1 MQLSTTNNNQSFS
14 FRFYCVLAV
23 VMLIGGLVSAQETE
37 PETEQDST
45 STSFALGKLNM
56 PNPNSIVSK
65 YTYDPILDRY
75 IYTEK
80 IGNFNINYPLILTP
94 DEFQKL
100 VLQEKLKA
108 YYKKMADAQAGQKE
122 GSEEDQRNLLPE
134 FYVNSGLFESIF
146 GGNTINVVPQGS
158 VEVDLGVLFSR
169 QDNPAFSPRNRTNFT
184 FDFDQ
189 RISLSLLGK
198 VGTRLQVTANY
209 DTEAT
214 FDFQQIVKLE
224 YTPTE
229 DDIIRKIEVGNVN
242 MPLNSSLIT
251 GAQSLFGVKTELQF
265 GKTRVTAVFSE
276 QQSQSKSVVAEGGGT
291 VEEFEFFARDYD
303 ENRHFFLAQY
313 FRETYDKALLQY
325 PFIDNQG
332 LQITRAEVWVTN
344 RNNQTENVRNIVAF
358 QDLGESTIENIG
370 LDPFPANFVNS
381 PNAKP
386 NNKNNNFDPNNIG
399 GPGSLLTE
407 AVRNITNIEGGV
419 LVNVNEGFDYGKLE
433 SARKLTEGQEYVLN
447 TQLGYISLNQRLLN
461 DEVLAVAFQYTIG
474 GQVFQVGEFANDGV
488 DATVVGEN
496 NAGNQVI
503 DNQSLVLKM
512 LKSAVTA
519 VEQPIWG
526 LMMKNIYDT
535 GAFQLSQEDFRLNIF
550 YTEASPL
557 NFITPVEGTTF
568 PTFDN
573 NTTTPD
579 DDTDIRE
586 TALIR
591 LFHLDRLNFN
601 NDPQEGGDGFFDYA
615 EGVTVLSQN
624 GKIIFTKAEPFG
636 RYLFDVLDTDGA
648 ANNDAQYDLDVYDNP
663 NQEKYVYDLLYKST
677 KTQALDEAEKDKFQ
691 IKGRF
696 KSSGGGG
703 GIPIGAFNVPRGSV
717 RVTAGGRQLVE
728 GVDYTVNYQLGRV
741 EILDE
746 ALNASNTP
754 INVSVE
760 NNAVFGQQTR
770 RFTGINVEH
779 QFDENF
785 VLGATLLN
793 LNERPITQKANFN
806 TEPINNT
813 IFGFNGNYSTEVP
826 FLTRM
831 VNKLPNIDTDV
842 PSNLSLRGEFAYL
855 LPGAPNGADF
865 NGEATAYIDDFEGTQ
880 GAIDLLSPLS
890 WTLSSRPSSLP
901 ATVPGSDAT
910 GVQNGYGRALLNW
923 YTVDP
928 IFYSNQRPDGITD
941 DDVSLLST
949 RRIFIEEIFNQ
960 DIVQGQ
966 TSVINTLDLAYY
978 PTERGPYNFDP
989 TAADNV
995 MDNPRSSWAGI
1006 TRQITSTDFEQANVE
1021 FIEFWIQDPFLD
1033 DPTNVGGK
1041 FYINLGNV
1049 SEDVI
1054 KDGQKQYENGLP
1066 EDGDISGLTP
1076 TSFGTVV
1083 PQNQSLIYTFGTTG
1097 AERAFQDVGLDGYDD
1112 SEEIPTFPD
1121 DPELSA
1127 IYANFAGLEDPAND
1141 NYTFY
1146 LNTDGDISQRYKK
1159 YNGVEGNTPDLFT
1172 DTNRGSTTQPD
1183 VEDINRDNTMNTIDS
1198 YFEYEIDMTPA
1209 SLLDP
1214 NNPFINDIKEN
1225 FEVILPNGDVRT
1237 DVKWY
1242 QFRIPINEET
1252 RRVGGISDIRSVRF
1266 ARLFLSGFAQETV
1279 LRLASLDLVRSDWR
1293 RYTLDLDNDTTNN
1306 SDNADFSVGVVS
1318 IQDNPSYQIPPGV
1331 RQEELNNNNTI
1342 IRQNEQALVLQACDL
1357 EPADSRGVFKNINID
1372 MRQYKKLRMFMHAQA
1387 QEGSTLLPG
1396 EMVGFIRM
1404 GNDFTQNYYQIEVPL
1419 LPSDF
1424 AEGDAQQVIWPEQN
1438 EINIPLEFLQKI
1450 KALGIS
1456 AGTLGNQEATFY
1468 NVVDGV
1474 LDENPLPDI
1483 NQAYTNVQGT
1493 RQQRI
1498 AVKGNPNFGDIR
1510 VLMMGVKNG
1519 NALMSGENIC
1529 GEAWFNELRMSDLE
1543 NEGGWAAVASM
1554 DAQIADFA
1562 DISATGRRSTI
1573 GFGGIEQGPN
1583 ERSLEDVQQY
1593 DVVTNVQLGQLLPKK
1608 WGVQIPFNYAQS
1620 EELITPKFDQFYN
1633 DLTLESRLD
1642 AADTAEEEETIRE
1655 QSEDYT
1661 RRQSVNFIGVRKQKT
1676 GESKRRF
1683 YDVENLTLNYSYNKV
1698 EQRNFEIENA
1708 LDQTVRAGAN
1718 YNFAFEPLKIE
1729 PFKKNDSLF
1738 TGKSW
1743 KILKDFNL
1751 NLLPSSFS
1759 LNTDINRQFSKQKF
1773 REVELAGNNIGI
1785 EELFRRNYT
1794 FDLQYA
1800 INYNITDALSL
1811 NFMAANSNIVRNYF
1825 VDDRINGRQDAA
1837 LDVWDGF
1844 FDLGDPNLQTQQLQL
1859 NYELPLYKIPIL
1871 SFLKATYAYN
1881 GSFQW
1886 QKGSDLN
1893 EGLEVAIDADNNPDT
1908 PNVLQSFD
1916 LGHAI
1921 QNSNTHNLNTTLNME
1936 TLYKTLG
1943 LVRKGKPRGRG
1954 RSRRDTPRA
1963 RSATP
1968 EKSADGK
1975 EAKDPNK
1982 LSAGKKAYNTF
1993 IDVITM
1999 VKRVQLTYSENNGTF
2014 LPGYLPTPGFVGTL
2028 RPTVGYT
2035 FGGQGDVRGLAA
2047 RNGWLTNFPDFNQQ
2061 FTRVKNTSLDYS
2073 VNVEPLRDFK
2083 LDLIGN
2089 RTYAENYT
2097 ENFRVEDFLD
2107 GEGNDV
2113 GVGNGD
2119 GFNDYRALT
2128 PNTFGNFNIST
2139 ALIRTAFS
2147 SSDENQS
2154 ETFDAFRENRL
2165 VVARRLATRAGIDV
2179 NDVANQDAEGF
2190 PLGFGK
2196 NSQRVLIPAFLSAYQ
2211 GSNAENASLSS
2222 FRDIPIPNW
2231 QLKYTGLMKIPW
2243 FKRTFRRFSVQHGYR
2258 SSYTINQFRTN
2269 LDYVA
2274 PFINLPA
2281 NDPRNQDAVDQAG
2294 NFKSRVLFS
2303 NINLEEQFSPL
2314 VRLDFELKNSLKV
2327 LAEIRTD
2334 RTLSLSFD
2342 NNLMTEI
2349 QGEEYTLGLGYRF
2362 KDLRIRSK
2370 LAGPK
2375 QIIVSDL
2382 NMRADISVRDN
2393 KTIIRYLDLE
2403 NNQITAGQTIWG
2415 LKYTADYA
2423 FNKNLTA
2430 IFYFDYTFS
2439 DFAISTAFPQTALRS
2454 GITLRYNFGN

>member
-1 MQLSTTNNNQSFS
+1 MQLNTTHHNQLYSL
-14 FRFYCVLAV
+14 RFYCVLAFI
-23 VMLIGGLVSAQETE
+23 MLISNTVFAQETE
-37 PETEQDST
+37 TETEQDST
-45 STSFALGKLNM
+45 KTTFALGKLNM

-80 IGNFNINYPLILTP
+80 IGKFNINYPLILTP
-94 DEFQKL
+94 NEFQEL

-108 YYKKMADAQAGQKE
+108 YYKKMADAKAGQKE
-122 GSEEDQRNLLPE
+122 GSEEDQKNLLPE
-134 FYVNSGLFESIF
+134 FYVNSGLFETIF

-158 VEVDLGVLFSR
+158 VEVDLGVLFSK
-169 QDNPAFSPRNRTNFT
+169 QDNPSLSPRNRTNFT

-214 FDFQQIVKLE
+214 FDFQQVVKLE

-332 LQITRAEVWVTN
+332 LQITRAEVWITN

-370 LDPFPANFVNS
+370 LNPLPPNFVNNPGARPS
-381 PNAKP
+381 NE
-386 NNKNNNFDPNNIG
+386 NNNFDPTNIG
-399 GPGSLLTE
+399 VGNSLLNETI
-407 AVRNITNIEGGV
+407 RNITNIQGGV
-419 LVNVNEGFDYGKLE
+419 NIPINEGFDYGKLE
-433 SARKLTEGQEYVLN
+433 SARKLREGQEYVLN
-447 TQLGYISLNQRLLN
+447 TELGYISLNQRLLN

-474 GQVFQVGEFANDGV
+474 GLVFQVGEFANDGV
-488 DATVVGEN
+488 DATIVDENIGGNPVVN
-496 NAGNQVI
+496 
-503 DNQSLVLKM
+503 NQSLVLKM
-512 LKSAVTA
+512 LKSAVTS
-519 VEQPIWG
+519 VNQPIWD

-535 GAFQLSQEDFRLNIF
+535 GAFQLNQDDFKLNVF

-557 NFITPVEGTTF
+557 NYISPVEGTTF
-568 PTFDN
+568 PPFDN
-573 NTTTPD
+573 NTPFTG
-579 DDTDIRE
+579 DDTVIRE
-586 TALIR
+586 TPLIR

-601 NDPQEGGDGFFDYA
+601 NDPQEGGDGFFDYVQ
-615 EGVTVLSQN
+615 GVTVLSQN
-624 GKIIFTKAEPFG
+624 GKIIFTKTQPFG
-636 RYLFDVLDTDGA
+636 RYLFDVLDDDGNPN
-648 ANNDAQYDLDVYDNP
+648 NNDLDYQQDIYTNP
-663 NQEKYVYDLLYKST
+663 NQEKYVYDLLYSST
-677 KTQALDEAEKDKFQ
+677 KTEALDEAEKNKFQ

-746 ALNASNTP
+746 ALKASNTP

-760 NNAVFGQQTR
+760 NNAVFGQQTK
-770 RFTGINVEH
+770 RFTGINIEH
-779 QFDENF
+779 QFNEDF
-785 VLGATLLN
+785 VMGATLLN

-806 TEPINNT
+806 SEPINNT

-831 VNKLPNIDTDV
+831 VNKLPNIDTDM

-855 LPGAPNGADF
+855 LPGSSKGADF

-890 WTLSSRPSSLP
+890 WSLSSRPKILP
-901 ATVPGSDAT
+901 VGTLGSDAT
-910 GVQNGYGRALLNW
+910 GIENGYGRALLNW
-923 YTVDP
+923 YTIDP
-928 IFYSNQRPDGITD
+928 IFYSNQRPSGITD
-941 DDVSLLST
+941 DDVSELAT

-995 MDNPRSSWAGI
+995 LDNPSNSWAGI

-1021 FIEFWIQDPFLD
+1021 YIEFWIQDPFLD
-1033 DPTNVGGK
+1033 NPTNTGGK
-1041 FYINLGNV
+1041 LFINLGNI
-1049 SEDVI
+1049 SEDVL
-1054 KDGQKQYENGLP
+1054 KDGKKQYENGLP
-1066 EDGDISGLTP
+1066 ENGDVSELIRTD
-1076 TSFGTVV
+1076 FGGVV

-1097 AERAFQDVGLDGYDD
+1097 AERANQDVGFDGFDD
-1112 SEEIPTFPD
+1112 AEEIAEFGGQ
-1121 DPELSA
+1121 
-1127 IYANFAGLEDPAND
+1127 FGEDPAND
-1141 NYTFY
+1141 NYQYY
-1146 LNTDGDISQRYKK
+1146 LNTDGDISERYKK
-1159 YNGVEGNTPDLFT
+1159 YNGVDGNTPDTFS

-1198 YFEYEIDMTPA
+1198 YFEYEIDITPT
-1209 SLLDP
+1209 SLADP
-1214 NNPFINDIKEN
+1214 NNPYINDIKDEI
-1225 FEVILPNGDVRT
+1225 EVTLPNGEVRN
-1237 DVKWY
+1237 DIKWY

-1252 RRVGGISDIRSVRF
+1252 QRVGGISDIRSVRF
-1266 ARLFLSGFAQETV
+1266 ARLFMSNFTEKTV

-1293 RYTLDLDNDTTNN
+1293 RYALDLDNDATNN
-1306 SDNADFSVGVVS
+1306 SDDAEFNVGVVS
-1318 IQDNPSYQIPPGV
+1318 IQDNPNYKIPPGV
-1331 RQEELNNNNTI
+1331 QQEQLNNNNSI
-1342 IRQNEQALVLQACDL
+1342 IRQNEQSLVLQACEL
-1357 EPADSRGVFKNINID
+1357 EPTDSRGVFKNINVD
-1372 MRQYKKLRMFMHAQA
+1372 MRQYKKLRMFIHAEA
-1387 QEGSTLLPG
+1387 QEGSMLNSG

-1419 LPSDF
+1419 LPSSD
-1424 AEGDAQQVIWPEQN
+1424 AEGSQEEKVWPDEN
-1438 EINIPLEFLQKI
+1438 EINIPLEFLQTI
-1450 KALGIS
+1450 KARGIS
-1456 AGTLGNQEATFY
+1456 AVTLGNPDPTYY
-1468 NVVDGV
+1468 NVIDGV
-1474 LDENPLPDI
+1474 LSETAL
-1483 NQAYTNVQGT
+1483 TNGNVPFDAVEHDGIK
-1493 RQQRI
+1493 QQRI
-1498 AVKGNPNFGDIR
+1498 SIKGNPNFGDVR
-1510 VLMMGVKNG
+1510 VLMIGVKNG
-1519 NALMSGENIC
+1519 TDADMGEDVC
-1529 GEAWFNELRMSDLE
+1529 GEVWFNELRMSDME
-1543 NEGGWAAVASM
+1543 NEGGWAAVVSM
-1554 DAQIADFA
+1554 DTRIADFA
-1562 DISATGRRSTI
+1562 DVSVTGRRSTI
-1573 GFGGIEQGPN
+1573 GFGSIEQGPN
-1583 ERSLEDVQQY
+1583 ERSLEDVKQY

-1642 AADTAEEEETIRE
+1642 AASSDAEEDRIRE

-1661 RRQSVNFIGVRKQKT
+1661 KRQSINFIGVRKQKT
-1676 GESKRRF
+1676 GEAKKRF
-1683 YDVENLTLNYSYNKV
+1683 YDVENLTFNYSYNKV
-1698 EQRNFEIENA
+1698 QHRDFEIENA

-1718 YNFAFEPLKIE
+1718 YNYAFEPLKIE

-1738 TGKSW
+1738 TGKYW

-1759 LNTDINRQFSKQKF
+1759 VNTDINRQFSKQKF
-1773 REVELAGNNIGI
+1773 REVELGGGNIGI

-1794 FDLQYA
+1794 FDFQYA

-1811 NFMAANSNIVRNYF
+1811 NFTAANTNIVRNYF
-1825 VDDRINGRQDAA
+1825 VDDRINGRQDPE
-1837 LDVWDGF
+1837 LNVWDGF
-1844 FDLGDPNLQTQQLQL
+1844 FDPGDPNFQTQQLQV
-1859 NYELPLYKIPIL
+1859 NYELPLYKIPAL
-1871 SFLKATYAYN
+1871 SFLKTTYSYN
-1881 GSFQW
+1881 GAFQW

-1893 EGLEVAIDADNNPDT
+1893 DGL
-1908 PNVLQSFD
+1908 VLD
-1916 LGHAI
+1916 GETYNLGHSI
-1921 QNSNTHNLNTTLNME
+1921 QNSNTHNINSTLNME

-1954 RSRRDTPRA
+1954 RRGVAKSRSVKSDKSIVNKVDTD
-1963 RSATP
+1963 
-1968 EKSADGK
+1968 K
-1975 EAKDPNK
+1975 KDPNK
-1982 LSAGKKAYNTF
+1982 LSTGKKAYNTL
-1993 IDVITM
+1993 IDVVTM
-1999 VKRVQLTYSENNGTF
+1999 VKRVQFSYTENNGTF
-2014 LPGYLPTPGFVGTL
+2014 LPGYLPTPGFIGTL
-2028 RPTVGYT
+2028 KPTVGYT
-2035 FGGQGDVRGLAA
+2035 FGSQRNIRHLAA
-2047 RNGWLTNFPDFNQQ
+2047 RNGWLTTFPDLNQQ
-2061 FTRVKNTSLDYS
+2061 YTEVQNTSLDYS
-2073 VNVEPLRDFK
+2073 INVEPMRDLKIDF
-2083 LDLIGN
+2083 IGN
-2089 RTYAENYT
+2089 RTYAKNVSES
-2097 ENFRVEDFLD
+2097 FRAIDDD
-2107 GEGNDV
+2107 GDNLSDRYDDLIT
-2113 GVGNGD
+2113 NS
-2119 GFNDYRALT
+2119 
-2128 PNTFGNFNIST
+2128 FGNYSIST
-2139 ALIRTAFS
+2139 ALIKTAFS
-2147 SSDENQS
+2147 KSDENQS
-2154 ETFDAFRENRL
+2154 ATFNDFRANRL
-2165 VVARRLATRAGIDV
+2165 VIANRLAREFYGATPF
-2179 NDVANQDAEGF
+2179 NTDAEGY
-2190 PLGFGK
+2190 PEGFGK
-2196 NSQRVLIPAFLSAYQ
+2196 NSQRVLLPAFLSAYQ
-2211 GSNAENASLSS
+2211 GTNPNKASTSA

-2231 QLKYTGLMKIPW
+2231 TLKYTGLMKVKW
-2243 FKRTFRRFSVQHGYR
+2243 FKKTFRRFSIQHSYR
-2258 SSYTINQFRTN
+2258 SNYTINQFRTN
-2269 LDYVA
+2269 LDLVDG
-2274 PFINLPA
+2274 NLIPGIA
-2281 NDPRNQDAVDQAG
+2281 FDEQPDNVKDQAG
-2294 NFKSRVLFS
+2294 NYKNETLYS

-2314 VRLDFELKNSLKV
+2314 FRLDFEMKNSIKV
-2327 LAEIRTD
+2327 LAEMKTD

-2349 QGEEYTLGLGYRF
+2349 QGKEYTLGLGYRF

-2382 NMRADISVRDN
+2382 NMRADVSVRDN

-2415 LKYTADYA
+2415 FKYTADYA
-2423 FNKNLTA
+2423 FSKNLTA

-2439 DFAISTAFPQTALRS
+2439 DFAISTSFPQTSLRS